1 MNFLPAFLSDPI
13 RSRSCSLFPV
23 RVGPEISSF
32 RFATSFRL
40 LTAIFNLHRCYEKN
54 QIQNTFRVNSNY
66 LNYRFYFISVI
77 YPISFTSSIVM
88 IIKKPSSTDRF
99 EFILTIM
106 WQSLRSQFIGRSL
119 EETPLEQSQFSPVP
133 QIRDSHTRQPTGS
146 E

>member
-66 LNYRFYFISVI
+66 SNYHFFVI
-77 YPISFTSSIVM
+77 AIYTISFTSSIVM
-88 IIKKPSSTDRF
+88 IIKKPSSTDGF
-99 EFILTIM
+99 WNILCGA
-106 WQSLRSQFIGRSL
+106 Q
-119 EETPLEQSQFSPVP
+119 E
-133 QIRDSHTRQPTGS
+133 
-146 E
+146 

>member
-106 WQSLRSQFIGRSL
+106 WQSGL
-119 EETPLEQSQFSPVP
+119 VP
-133 QIRDSHTRQPTGS
+133 
-146 E
+146 